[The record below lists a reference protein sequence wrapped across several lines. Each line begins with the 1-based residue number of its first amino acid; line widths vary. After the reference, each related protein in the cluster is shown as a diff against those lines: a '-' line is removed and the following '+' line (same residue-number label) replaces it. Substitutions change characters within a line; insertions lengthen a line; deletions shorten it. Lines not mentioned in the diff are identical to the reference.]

1 MRYGRHR
8 SPCTLTLTIQLE
20 TNGVCS
26 QHTDAAAL
34 GRRSLRV
41 DVEARVERAPDMSQ
55 TGPERPAAAR
65 RPLHDVEIFELLGH
79 GAHQRNQT
87 RQPKAKNTCR
97 SDLRAAGHDLWPQ
110 RSLRGRA
117 RRQQAR
123 GMRKAWPKHDKALPA
138 ARTHVW
144 DITVM
149 VGFDGRAS
157 T

>member
-1 MRYGRHR
+1 MGRHR
-8 SPCTLTLTIQLE
+8 SPCVLTLTNQLE
-20 TNGVCS
+20 TKGPYS
-26 QHTDAAAL
+26 RHIDAAPMS
-34 GRRSLRV
+34 RISSCI

-79 GAHQRNQT
+79 GAQQRSHT

-97 SDLRAAGHDLWPQ
+97 SKLRAAGHDLWPQ
-110 RSLRGRA
+110 RSLRGRT

-123 GMRKAWPKHDKALPA
+123 GMSKAWPRHDKARPA
-138 ARTHVW
+138 ARTYVW
-144 DITVM
+144 DINVM
-149 VGFDGRAS
+149 VGFDRGAC